1 MLRGGPLG
9 SLPGAWP
16 PTKWAAQVKSSSPMG
31 SQACWLTFGDPS
43 VQPPDVESIIKIN
56 SRQTV
61 ASFPGLPEL
70 GLGGK
75 DGEQR

>member
-1 MLRGGPLG
+1 
-9 SLPGAWP
+9 
-16 PTKWAAQVKSSSPMG
+16 MG